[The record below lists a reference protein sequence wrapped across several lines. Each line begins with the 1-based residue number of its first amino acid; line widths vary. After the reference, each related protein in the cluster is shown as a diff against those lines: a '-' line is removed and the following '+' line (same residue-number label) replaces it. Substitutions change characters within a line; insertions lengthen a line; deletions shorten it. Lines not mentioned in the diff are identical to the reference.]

1 MACFSVCVVLLC
13 SFGLLLVVYGFFFC
27 VFSFGL
33 PFVFALFLV
42 LYPFLSLSWSVP
54 VSFRSLARKKR
65 GGTQVQI
72 VSRIDPPSPARYRS
86 DRRLEWEQACPEE
99 SDGGPSV
106 VPISD
111 GREGTAH
118 SLEDRFSPW
127 PDRPLLA
134 HLLLDR
140 YQVRMVLPRYR
151 IRWMGDSD
159 IGVLRSMPCRWTI

>member
-33 PFVFALFLV
+33 PFVL
-42 LYPFLSLSWSVP
+42 PCSLSCIRSYRFP
-54 VSFRSLARKKR
+54 GPFRFPSGVWHAKSAAALRCR
-65 GGTQVQI
+65 LFPGSI
-72 VSRIDPPSPARYRS
+72 RRHRRDIDPIAVWNGSRPARRNRMVVQAWFRYRMAVKE
-86 DRRLEWEQACPEE
+86 R
-99 SDGGPSV
+99 
-106 VPISD
+106 PIPW
-111 GREGTAH
+111 RTV
-118 SLEDRFSPW
+118 FPPW